1 MDLRMTEHPGAWFGF
16 EVAGLGRYNPSG
28 TDRRSLAEGRTKRRG
43 RPPGADAPA
52 TSKSRAQRRC
62 KIAIV
67 TASSR
72 GIGRAT
78 AEILA
83 AEGARITICARTAAA
98 VTSAA
103 EQIRG
108 RTGAD
113 VLALEADVTR
123 AEDIERIVARTV
135 EAYGTVNIL
144 VNNAGGPPP
153 GTFDTLGDSE
163 WQAGFELTLLSVIR
177 MTRAVLPHMRR
188 AGGGAI
194 VNLQSTSVKAPIDN
208 LMLSNAI
215 RTGVIG
221 LAKSL
226 SFELAKDGIRVNNV
240 LPGAIMTDRQREM
253 LALQSTRSGK
263 SVEELVRLKEAAIP
277 LGRLGEPEDLGNMIV
292 FLVSERARYV
302 TGVTVQVD
310 GGMVRSLM

>member
-1 MDLRMTEHPGAWFGF
+1 MDL
-16 EVAGLGRYNPSG
+16 GLKG
-28 TDRRSLAEGRTKRRG
+28 
-43 RPPGADAPA
+43 
-52 TSKSRAQRRC
+52 

-98 VTSAA
+98 VASAA

-144 VNNAGGPPP
+144 VNNAGGPPA

-240 LPGAIMTDRQREM
+240 LPGTIMTDRLREM
-253 LALQSTRSGK
+253 LVLQSTRSGK
-263 SVEELVRLKEAAIP
+263 SVEELVRLREAAIP
-277 LGRLGEPEDLGNMIV
+277 LGRLGEPEDLGNMIA
-292 FLVSERARYV
+292 FLASDRARYV

-310 GGMVRSLM
+310 GGLVRSLL

>member
-1 MDLRMTEHPGAWFGF
+1 MDLGVKGKA
-16 EVAGLGRYNPSG
+16 AL
-28 TDRRSLAEGRTKRRG
+28 
-43 RPPGADAPA
+43 
-52 TSKSRAQRRC
+52 
-62 KIAIV
+62 V

-83 AEGARITICARTAAA
+83 AEGARVAMCARSAADVTRAAA
-98 VTSAA
+98 
-103 EQIRG
+103 EIRE

-113 VLALEADVTR
+113 VLAVQADVTKP
-123 AEDIERIVARTV
+123 EDIARLVQRTV
-135 EAYGTVNIL
+135 EAFGAVQIL

-153 GTFDTLGDSE
+153 GTFDSLDDPA
-163 WQAGFELTLLSVIR
+163 WQAAFELTLLSAVRVI
-177 MTRAVLPHMRR
+177 RAVLPHMRR
-188 AGGGAI
+188 AGGGSI

-221 LAKSL
+221 LAKTL
-226 SFELAKDGIRVNNV
+226 SFELARDGIRVNSV

-253 LALQSTRSGK
+253 LALQSSHTGK
-263 SVEELVRLKEAAIP
+263 SVEELIRLREAAIP
-277 LGRLGEPEDLGNMIV
+277 LGRYGEPQDLGNMIV
-292 FLVSERARYV
+292 FLASERARYV

-310 GGMVRSLM
+310 GGLVRSLT

>member
-1 MDLRMTEHPGAWFGF
+1 MDL
-16 EVAGLGRYNPSG
+16 GLKGRV
-28 TDRRSLAEGRTKRRG
+28 
-43 RPPGADAPA
+43 
-52 TSKSRAQRRC
+52 
-62 KIAIV
+62 AIV

-83 AEGARITICARTAAA
+83 AEGARIAICARTAAA
-98 VTSAA
+98 VTRAA

-108 RTGAD
+108 RTGAE

-123 AEDIERIVARTV
+123 VEDIERIVARTV

-215 RTGVIG
+215 RT
-221 LAKSL
+221 
-226 SFELAKDGIRVNNV
+226 
-240 LPGAIMTDRQREM
+240 
-253 LALQSTRSGK
+253 
-263 SVEELVRLKEAAIP
+263 
-277 LGRLGEPEDLGNMIV
+277 
-292 FLVSERARYV
+292 
-302 TGVTVQVD
+302 
-310 GGMVRSLM
+310 

>member
-1 MDLRMTEHPGAWFGF
+1 MDL
-16 EVAGLGRYNPSG
+16 GLKG
-28 TDRRSLAEGRTKRRG
+28 
-43 RPPGADAPA
+43 
-52 TSKSRAQRRC
+52 

-98 VTSAA
+98 VASAA

-108 RTGAD
+108 RTGAE
-113 VLALEADVTR
+113 VLALEADVSR

-135 EAYGTVNIL
+135 DTYGTVNIL
-144 VNNAGGPPP
+144 VNNAGGPPA
-153 GTFDTLGDSE
+153 GTFDEVADE
-163 WQAGFELTLLSVIR
+163 AWQAAFELTLLSVIR

-188 AGGGAI
+188 AGGGVVI
-194 VNLQSTSVKAPIDN
+194 NLQSTSVKVPLDN
-208 LMLSNAI
+208 LILSNAI

-226 SFELAKDGIRVNNV
+226 SAELAKDGIRVNNV
-240 LPGAIMTDRQREM
+240 LPGAIMTDRQQEM
-253 LALQSTRSGK
+253 LARQSARSGK
-263 SVEELVRLKEAAIP
+263 SVEEIVRLREAAIP
-277 LGRLGEPEDLGNMIV
+277 LGRFGDPADLGNMIA
-292 FLVSERARYV
+292 FLASDRAGYV

-310 GGMVRSLM
+310 GGLVRSLM

>member
-1 MDLRMTEHPGAWFGF
+1 MNL
-16 EVAGLGRYNPSG
+16 GLKG
-28 TDRRSLAEGRTKRRG
+28 
-43 RPPGADAPA
+43 
-52 TSKSRAQRRC
+52 

-83 AEGARITICARTAAA
+83 AEGARITICARTAATVA
-98 VTSAA
+98 SAA

-108 RTGAD
+108 RTGAE

-144 VNNAGGPPP
+144 VNNAGGPPA
-153 GTFDTLGDSE
+153 GTFDEVADDA
-163 WQAGFELTLLSVIR
+163 WQAAFESTLLSVIR

-188 AGGGAI
+188 AGGGAVI
-194 VNLQSTSVKAPIDN
+194 NLQSTSVKVPLDN
-208 LMLSNAI
+208 LILSNSI

-226 SFELAKDGIRVNNV
+226 SIELAKDGIRVNNV

-253 LALQSTRSGK
+253 LVRQSARSGK
-263 SVEELVRLKEAAIP
+263 SVEEVVRLREAAIP
-277 LGRLGEPEDLGNMIV
+277 LGRFGDPEDLGNMIA
-292 FLVSERARYV
+292 FLASDRARYV

-310 GGMVRSLM
+310 GGLVRSLM

>member
-1 MDLRMTEHPGAWFGF
+1 MDL
-16 EVAGLGRYNPSG
+16 GLKG
-28 TDRRSLAEGRTKRRG
+28 
-43 RPPGADAPA
+43 
-52 TSKSRAQRRC
+52 

-108 RTGAD
+108 RTGAE

-188 AGGGAI
+188 VGGGAI

-226 SFELAKDGIRVNNV
+226 SLELAKDGIRVNNV
-240 LPGAIMTDRQREM
+240 LPGAIMTDRLREM

-263 SVEELVRLKEAAIP
+263 SVEELVRLREAAIP
-277 LGRLGEPEDLGNMIV
+277 LGRLGEPEDLGNMIA

>member
-1 MDLRMTEHPGAWFGF
+1 MDL
-16 EVAGLGRYNPSG
+16 GLKG
-28 TDRRSLAEGRTKRRG
+28 
-43 RPPGADAPA
+43 
-52 TSKSRAQRRC
+52 

-98 VTSAA
+98 VASAA

-144 VNNAGGPPP
+144 VNNAGGPPA
-153 GTFDTLGDSE
+153 GTFDEMADAA
-163 WQAGFELTLLSVIR
+163 WQAAFELTLLSVIR
-177 MTRAVLPHMRR
+177 MTRTVLPHMRR
-188 AGGGAI
+188 SGGGAI
-194 VNLQSTSVKAPIDN
+194 INLQSTSVKVPLDN
-208 LMLSNAI
+208 LILSNTI

-226 SFELAKDGIRVNNV
+226 SLELGRDKIRVNNV

-253 LALQSTRSGK
+253 LARQSARSGK
-263 SVEELVRLKEAAIP
+263 SVEEIVRLREAAIP
-277 LGRLGEPEDLGNMIV
+277 LGRFGEPEDLGNMIA
-292 FLVSERARYV
+292 FLASDRARYV

-310 GGMVRSLM
+310 GGLARSLM